1 MLEPKVATAKENF
14 VKAVIKEWREGG
26 VLGQYQVFY
35 LSACKVEKLPCM
47 LSLIFMITCKG
58 KFLF

>member
-35 LSACKVEKLPCM
+35 LSACKVEKLHCM